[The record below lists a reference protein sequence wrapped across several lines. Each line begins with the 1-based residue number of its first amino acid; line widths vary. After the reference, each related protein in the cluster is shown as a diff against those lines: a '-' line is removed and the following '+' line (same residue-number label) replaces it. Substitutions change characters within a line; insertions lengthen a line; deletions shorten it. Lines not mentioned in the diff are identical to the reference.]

1 MVFSNRE
8 KCQSVISTLNG
19 FLRPLLFSPMTTV
32 LKKKKK
38 CDAAQADSAYFE
50 TWNSEKPSA
59 ARIDGIF
66 FCTPLHFFKHLVR
79 YDYFPMS
86 ALCTLKKK
94 KYIRFRRVLKA
105 DYYSYNIAIC
115 WITNA
120 PTMPSAGQSKFTVI
134 RELFFVFYS
143 LRFNDV
149 EG

>member
-1 MVFSNRE
+1 MVFSDRE
-8 KCQSVISTLNG
+8 KCRSVISTLNG

-32 LKKKKK
+32 LKKNVMRLRLTRLILKHEILK
-38 CDAAQADSAYFE
+38 SLLLYG
-50 TWNSEKPSA
+50 S
-59 ARIDGIF
+59 IGF
-66 FCTPLHFFKHLVR
+66 FCTPLDLNVFLVW
-79 YDYFPMS
+79 YNYFPMS

-94 KYIRFRRVLKA
+94 YTSFRRVLKA

-120 PTMPSAGQSKFTVI
+120 PTMSSPGQSKFTVI
-134 RELFFVFYS
+134 RELFLFYL